1 MDSHWHTLCHTMPCH
16 AIVQIIYKSL
26 FTVIN
31 RRIDMINIHNRQRTH
46 SSIQHINAP
55 FEIQT
60 NFTFSNPTLFCEGR
74 TNGLL
79 TLCCKTFK
87 QFSFKIYIVFFC
99 WIMSKSLVFH
109 LLQIMCCDAA
119 KHRKPQCI
127 EEADIDVYLEMQMD
141 SKFKEFKWRVCHQD
155 YLRFFS
161 ENFRL
166 CFSFR

>member
-1 MDSHWHTLCHTMPCH
+1 M
-16 AIVQIIYKSL
+16 
-26 FTVIN
+26 
-31 RRIDMINIHNRQRTH
+31 IDTHNRQRTH

-60 NFTFSNPTLFCEGR
+60 NFTFPNHTLFSEGR

-119 KHRKPQCI
+119 EHRKPQCI
-127 EEADIDVYLEMQMD
+127 EVADIDVYLEKQIGQWIQRIQMK
-141 SKFKEFKWRVCHQD
+141 S
-155 YLRFFS
+155 LPS
-161 ENFRL
+161 RL
-166 CFSFR
+166 FAVFLVKISIFVFHSGNYFYFIPIAIQWLV